1 MNTNIYGKFQICIS
15 VPLKR
20 ATFFKFKGI
29 MVCTTKGYSLTKTR
43 AHLGFS
49 VIGAKYRQPPWLE
62 TKDFFLSNL
71 LKHSKITLIC
81 DKSGDDIMEFH
92 RDFCMLLRLKSIL
105 NDSIK
110 ISDGAIIFI
119 TVMKEVY

>member
-15 VPLKR
+15 VPLKH

-29 MVCTTKGYSLTKTR
+29 MVCTIKGYSLTKTR
-43 AHLGFS
+43 ADLRSS

-81 DKSGDDIMEFH
+81 DKSGDGIMEFH
-92 RDFCMLLRLKSIL
+92 RDFCMLLRQINS
-105 NDSIK
+105 
-110 ISDGAIIFI
+110 
-119 TVMKEVY
+119 